1 MINEQ
6 LKEWFAQNGLKQKD
20 IVEATGLKKS
30 FISELLAGK
39 RNIGRETAE
48 RLSACYG
55 LSVQWLMTGGG
66 EMLRA
71 DQSQQPQQADTDEV
85 EALRRR
91 IAELEATVER
101 QNRVIDALTGVK
113 DSCNVKR
120 IG

>member
-55 LSVQWLMTGGG
+55 LSVQWLMTGEG

-71 DQSQQPQQADTDEV
+71 DQSQQPQQADDV

-91 IAELEATVER
+91 IAELEETVER